1 MEIAILIFFFAIFY
15 LLILRPQTKRAKEH
29 RDMVSALEKGDEVIA
44 GGGILGKVTEVADQ
58 YITVKVD
65 DNVSLNI
72 QRQAV
77 SQVLPKGTIKEVAAN

>member
-29 RDMVSALEKGDEVIA
+29 RDMVAAIEKGDEIVVA
-44 GGGILGKVTEVADQ
+44 GILGKVTTVRDNFISVEVDGNTK
-58 YITVKVD
+58 I
-65 DNVSLNI
+65 NV

-77 SQVLPKGTIKEVAAN
+77 SQVLPKGTIKELVN

>member
-29 RDMVSALEKGDEVIA
+29 REMVGALDKGDEVVA
-44 GGGILGKVTEVADQ
+44 GGGILGKVTDVTEQ

-65 DNVSLNI
+65 ENTSLKL

-77 SQVLPKGTIKEVAAN
+77 SQVLPKGTIKELAS

>member
-29 RDMVSALEKGDEVIA
+29 REMVAALEKGDEVIA
-44 GGGILGKVTEVADQ
+44 GGGILGKVTDVKDSF
-58 YITVKVD
+58 ITVKVG

-77 SQVLPKGTIKEVAAN
+77 SQVLPKGTIKEAAN